1 MTEKLFQY
9 IWQFGFF
16 DQQNLKTEAEEEI
29 RIIQRGTLNVN
40 EGPDF
45 LEAKIRMGNTIF
57 AGSVELHIKTSDWHK
72 HGHSQDTNYN
82 NVVLHVVYKHDI
94 KTNYGAPVIELQPHI
109 SYLLLEQYERLM
121 NTQSFIPCVHSLS
134 NVKEIVWIAWKERL
148 VAERLTRKAQRI
160 FAMLQ
165 VNNNNWEETFWWLL
179 ARNFGG
185 TVNAEAFESIAK
197 TLPVN
202 ILARHKNN
210 IHQLEGLLLGQSGLL
225 SEHLKDDYTKLLQR
239 EYEFL
244 KTKYGL
250 KPNSIPVNFL
260 RMRPGN
266 FPTVRLAQLAQ
277 LIYASSHLFA
287 KVLATEDIN
296 FLRNSFRV
304 VANDYWH
311 YHYRIDEETTFKP
324 KRLGEETINNI
335 LINTIVPMLF
345 AYGLYHKN
353 EDMKS
358 KALLWL
364 SQIKSEHNVITK
376 GFMGLTV
383 ANISAYDSQ
392 ALIELKNE
400 YCNGKRCLQCAVG
413 NSILKGN

>member
-16 DQQNLKTEAEEEI
+16 NRNNLIAERDEEI
-29 RIIQRGTLNVN
+29 KIIHPGTLNVN

-45 LEAKIRMGNTIF
+45 LEARIRIGDTLF
-57 AGSVELHIKTSDWHK
+57 AGSIELHIKTSDWQK
-72 HGHSQDTNYN
+72 HGHSSDANYN
-82 NVVLHVVYKHDI
+82 NVVLHVVYEHDI
-94 KTNYGAPVIELQPHI
+94 KTNSGPPVLELQPHI
-109 SYLLLEQYERLM
+109 SNLLLEQYEILM
-121 NTQSFIPCVHSLS
+121 NTQTFIPCVHSLS
-134 NVKEIVWIAWKERL
+134 SIKEIVWIAWKERL

-160 FAMLQ
+160 FAMLNE
-165 VNNNNWEETFWWLL
+165 NNNYWEETFWWLL

-185 TVNAEAFESIAK
+185 TVNAEAFESIAR
-197 TLPVN
+197 TLPIN
-202 ILARHKNN
+202 LISRHKSN
-210 IHQLEGLLLGQSGLL
+210 IHQLEGLLLGQAHLL
-225 SEHLKDDYTKLLQR
+225 HENFTDDYPKLLER
-239 EYEFL
+239 EYKFL
-244 KTKYGL
+244 KSKYGL

-277 LIYASSHLFA
+277 LIHTSSHLFA
-287 KVLATEDIN
+287 KVLATEEIN
-296 FLRNSFRV
+296 VLRKAFQV

-311 YHYRIDEETTFKP
+311 YHYRIDEESSFKP

-345 AYGLYHKN
+345 AYGLHHKD

-364 SQIKSEHNVITK
+364 SQIKSERNVITK
-376 GFMGLTV
+376 GFMSLSV

-413 NSILKGN
+413 NSLLKGK